1 MPKKPAPA
9 KKALPARKAAA
20 AKKAKP
26 PKSTPGVTL
35 DDVREAAR
43 ELPDT
48 TERPSYG
55 TPGFRVRDK
64 LFARMFDDETL
75 VLKVDLAFR
84 WAMVAASP
92 DVFYV
97 TPHYE
102 GYPWVLVRLRAIG
115 KAQLREL
122 LGEARE
128 LAVPP
133 KRPAKK
139 SRSTRG

>member
-1 MPKKPAPA
+1 MATRPAPA
-9 KKALPARKAAA
+9 KKAPLARKPA
-20 AKKAKP
+20 AKTVTAR
-26 PKSTPGVTL
+26 KSPPGVTL
-35 DDVREAAR
+35 DDVREVAG
-43 ELPDT
+43 ELPNT
-48 TERPSYG
+48 TEGPSYG

-75 VLKVDLAFR
+75 VLKVDPAFR
-84 WAMVAASP
+84 WARIAASP